1 MTAYVPGITETD
13 LKKIILS
20 LQQLAAGRS
29 NAVGTV
35 TLTASAATT
44 TVTDENCAA
53 GSVILP
59 MPTTANASAELG
71 NGTWIVPEA
80 TILNGSFV
88 ITHAN
93 NAQADRTF
101 RYAIIG

>member
-1 MTAYVPGITETD
+1 MVAYTPGTEETD

-35 TLTASAATT
+35 TLTASMATT
-44 TVTDENCAA
+44 TVTTANCAS
-53 GSVILP
+53 GSVPVLVA
-59 MPTTANASAELG
+59 TTTNAAAEFK
-71 NGTWIVPEA
+71 NGT
-80 TILNGSFV
+80 ILISAVANGSFT

-93 NAQADRTF
+93 NAQTDRTF
-101 RYAIIG
+101 LYALHG

>member
-1 MTAYVPGITETD
+1 
-13 LKKIILS
+13 
-20 LQQLAAGRS
+20 
-29 NAVGTV
+29 
-35 TLTASAATT
+35 
-44 TVTDENCAA
+44 
-53 GSVILP
+53 

-71 NGTWIVPEA
+71 SGTWIVPEA

>member
-1 MTAYVPGITETD
+1 MTVFAPGITETD
-13 LKKIILS
+13 LKKIVLAI
-20 LQQLAAGRS
+20 QQLAAGRS

-35 TLTASAATT
+35 TLTASAANT
-44 TVTDENCAA
+44 TVTDNNCAS
-53 GSVILP
+53 GSTVLFT
-59 MPTTANASAELG
+59 PTTANAAAEIG
-71 NGTWIVPEA
+71 NGTMYLSSVA
-80 TILNGSFV
+80 NKSFT